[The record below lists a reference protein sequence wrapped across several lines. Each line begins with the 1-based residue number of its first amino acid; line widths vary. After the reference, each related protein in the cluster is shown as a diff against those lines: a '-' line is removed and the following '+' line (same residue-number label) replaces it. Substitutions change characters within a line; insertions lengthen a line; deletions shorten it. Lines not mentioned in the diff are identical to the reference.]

1 MNTMINIV
9 ILLFLSSF
17 QLTANSGENPR
28 QVRLSIVGQKT
39 VQNESEIPWADR
51 RIMFRI
57 VNSTEKLVIL
67 PGSQTGDGFFPTGY
81 LVRFDGK
88 RKDWLT
94 PSGSRSKLAFRSIA
108 NTQGDRV
115 MLKPGES
122 LEFYDMAESLYSGD
136 RFRKLVYVFLGSE
149 NGDPQVVQSETFILK

>member
-1 MNTMINIV
+1 MINVV
-9 ILLFLSSF
+9 ILLLLSSF
-17 QLTANSGENPR
+17 QLTANSGESTR

-39 VQNESEIPWADR
+39 VKNESEIPWADR

-57 VNSTEKLVIL
+57 INSTEKSVIL

-81 LVRFDGK
+81 LVRFDRK

-94 PSGSRSKLAFRSIA
+94 PSGSRSKLAFRSVA
-108 NTQGDRV
+108 NTQADRY

-122 LEFYDMAESLYSGD
+122 LEFYDMAESIYAGD
-136 RFRKLVYVFLGSE
+136 RFRKLVYVFLGTE
-149 NGDPQVVQSETFILK
+149 NGDPQVVQSETFVLK